1 MAARMNRPGGP
12 PRKPGAPTAKPSARP
27 AAKPATRPAA
37 KQPAPTQPAAKQP
50 APKQPAAKQPRDA
63 KQPRATKAPRIK
75 PIRTRVAVALPDES
89 APGHWLRSIR
99 LSGFTFVMLAILVL
113 TIVVLA
119 PSLRTVVEQQ
129 NQLAELR
136 ASVEE
141 HKDAVEDL
149 EDDIARWDDP
159 AYIEAQARDRLVYVF
174 PGDYTYLVIDDAKT
188 VTTED
193 GAPISDDIQ
202 TTKVDW
208 VRSLLASVVTAGT
221 TTDTADEIE
230 TPVQQ

>member
-12 PRKPGAPTAKPSARP
+12 PRQPGTPAGQKPALAKPTAEKPTRE
-27 AAKPATRPAA
+27 KPTRA
-37 KQPAPTQPAAKQP
+37 KQP
-50 APKQPAAKQPRDA
+50 
-63 KQPRATKAPRIK
+63 K
-75 PIRTRVAVALPDES
+75 PVRTRVAVDLPDETAS
-89 APGHWLRSIR
+89 GHWLRSIR
-99 LSGFTFVMLAILVL
+99 LSGFTFVMLTILVL

-119 PSLRTVVEQQ
+119 PGLRTLVEQQ

-141 HKDAVEDL
+141 HKASVKDL
-149 EDDIARWDDP
+149 EGDIARWDDP

-174 PGDYTYLVIDDAKT
+174 PGDYTYLIVDDGTT

-193 GAPISDDIQ
+193 GAPISASLQ

-208 VRSLLASVVTAGT
+208 VRSLLASLVTAGT
-221 TTDTADEIE
+221 TTETAEQIE
-230 TPVQQ
+230 APAP

>member
-1 MAARMNRPGGP
+1 M
-12 PRKPGAPTAKPSARP
+12 KT
-27 AAKPATRPAA
+27 
-37 KQPAPTQPAAKQP
+37 
-50 APKQPAAKQPRDA
+50 
-63 KQPRATKAPRIK
+63 
-75 PIRTRVAVALPDES
+75 IRSRVAVALPEES
-89 APGHWLRSIR
+89 APGQWLRSIR
-99 LSGFTFVMLAILVL
+99 LSGFTFVMLTLLIL

-119 PSLRTVVEQQ
+119 PSLRTLVDQQ
-129 NQLAELR
+129 QQLAELR

-141 HKDAVEDL
+141 HKETVGDL
-149 EDDIARWDDP
+149 EDDIVRWDDP

-174 PGDYTYLVIDDAKT
+174 PGDYTYLVIDDTAT

>member
-12 PRKPGAPTAKPSARP
+12 PRQPGAPASKKPAVP
-27 AAKPATRPAA
+27 AAKKSAPPTAATARSPRE
-37 KQPAPTQPAAKQP
+37 KR
-50 APKQPAAKQPRDA
+50 AKQPRPVR
-63 KQPRATKAPRIK
+63 K
-75 PIRTRVAVALPDES
+75 RVAVALPEES

-99 LSGFTFVMLAILVL
+99 LSGFTFVMLAVLVL

-141 HKDAVEDL
+141 HKDAVDAL

-174 PGDYTYLVIDDAKT
+174 PGDYTYLVIDDAKA

>member
-12 PRKPGAPTAKPSARP
+12 PRQTGAPVAKKPTLPAKKPTTGSPAAGRP
-27 AAKPATRPAA
+27 AAGNPAAGKPASPRA
-37 KQPAPTQPAAKQP
+37 KREPRVR
-50 APKQPAAKQPRDA
+50 QPR
-63 KQPRATKAPRIK
+63 
-75 PIRTRVAVALPDES
+75 PIRQRVAVSMPEES

-99 LSGFTFVMLAILVL
+99 LSGFTFVMLSILVL

-141 HKDAVEDL
+141 HKDAVEAL

-174 PGDYTYLVIDDAKT
+174 PGDYTYLVIDDTTT

-208 VRSLLASVVTAGT
+208 VRSLLASIVTAGT
-221 TTDTADEIE
+221 TTDTAEQIE
-230 TPVQQ
+230 APVIP